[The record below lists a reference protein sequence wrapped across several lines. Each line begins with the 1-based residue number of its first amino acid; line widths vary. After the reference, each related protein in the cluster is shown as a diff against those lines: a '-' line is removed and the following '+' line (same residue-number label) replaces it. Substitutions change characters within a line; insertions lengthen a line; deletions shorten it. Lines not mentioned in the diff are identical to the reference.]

1 VVTLVDY
8 GASNLKSVQNALAV
22 LGVDTRVADRA
33 EAIRDAGVLVL
44 PGVGAFGDGMAGLR
58 SRGLIEPLGERV
70 QGHGVP
76 FLGICL
82 GMQFLADEGLE
93 HGRHAGLG
101 WIGGTVRR
109 IEPEDRKFRVPH
121 IGWNDVRLERPGLL
135 LDGLDEAP
143 TFYFVHGYHLDPG
156 PRGADAVTSTCWH
169 GSTLV
174 ATVERGHVF
183 GVQFHPEKSQR
194 AGLRVLENFLRHA
207 GVRCSRSV

>member
-8 GASNLKSVQNALAV
+8 GAGNLRSVLNALDV
-22 LGVDTRVADRA
+22 LGVPTRVADEPSA
-33 EAIRDAGVLVL
+33 VEDAAVLVL

-58 SRGLIEPLGERV
+58 ARRVLEPLTEQVLGR
-70 QGHGVP
+70 GVP

-93 HGRHAGLG
+93 DGRHAGLG

-109 IEPEDRKFRVPH
+109 IEPGDKKFRVPH
-121 IGWNDVRLERPGLL
+121 IGWNDVRIERPGVL